1 MVEEVEGV
9 HQAAVVPFG
18 WQFESGVMR
27 ARVNPADGQVW
38 VIGQRGWDT
47 RAKLDGSVNRIRYT
61 GQAGNL
67 VTGCGVTSR
76 GVQLRFR
83 EPLEK
88 SGALDV
94 NRYKIERWNYLW
106 SSKYGSDNYHPGT
119 GKKGIEQVVV
129 DDIELSKDGREV
141 LLLIP
146 DHRAVD
152 QMKVELKVPTRGG
165 GLVNQTVY
173 FTINRVPVDSRGR

>member
-1 MVEEVEGV
+1 MFYCMVEEVEGV

-67 VTGCGVTSR
+67 VTGCGVTP
-76 GVQLRFR
+76 GGAAAVQGA
-83 EPLEK
+83 
-88 SGALDV
+88 SG
-94 NRYKIERWNYLW
+94 KERRVGCESLQ
-106 SSKYGSDNYHPGT
+106 S
-119 GKKGIEQVVV
+119 
-129 DDIELSKDGREV
+129 
-141 LLLIP
+141 
-146 DHRAVD
+146 RAV
-152 QMKVELKVPTRGG
+152 ELPVVGELWFCPLPSSDGRGG
-165 GLVNQTVY
+165 GRT
-173 FTINRVPVDSRGR
+173 SGGW